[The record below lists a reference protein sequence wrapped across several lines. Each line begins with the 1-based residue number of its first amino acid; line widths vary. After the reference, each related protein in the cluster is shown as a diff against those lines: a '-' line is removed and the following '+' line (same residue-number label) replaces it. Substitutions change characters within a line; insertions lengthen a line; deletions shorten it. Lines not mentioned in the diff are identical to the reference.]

1 MEKSHE
7 KAEAKPRGKL
17 CCRCNRLYSRH
28 PNYLGEILMWW
39 GIALPVVCA
48 APSAWFLVAGA
59 VANTLLF
66 FLVSIPMADGRQ
78 SRKEGF
84 AEYKKQTRMLLPIR
98 K

>member
-7 KAEAKPRGKL
+7 KAEAKPCGKL

-28 PNYLGEILMWW
+28 HCG
-39 GIALPVVCA
+39 GGVALSVVCA